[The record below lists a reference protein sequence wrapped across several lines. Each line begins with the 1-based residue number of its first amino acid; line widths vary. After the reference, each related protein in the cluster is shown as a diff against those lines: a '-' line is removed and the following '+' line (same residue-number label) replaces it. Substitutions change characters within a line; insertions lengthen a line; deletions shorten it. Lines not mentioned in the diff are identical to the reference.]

1 MLTGKYNKK
10 VIPADS
16 RFALDNYKVSLFLD
30 CIALFSV
37 VSWYSM
43 CSSTFIVDLYKLSVD
58 CTFMLFSTHINE
70 SWFDFL
76 KKFLAIS
83 CLVTGYLTV

>member
-1 MLTGKYNKK
+1 VYSNYGLGLTTWSPLASGVLTGKYNKK

-43 CSSTFIVDLYKLSVD
+43 CSSTLLLTCINYLLIVHLCY
-58 CTFMLFSTHINE
+58 
-70 SWFDFL
+70 FL
-76 KKFLAIS
+76 
-83 CLVTGYLTV
+83 LT